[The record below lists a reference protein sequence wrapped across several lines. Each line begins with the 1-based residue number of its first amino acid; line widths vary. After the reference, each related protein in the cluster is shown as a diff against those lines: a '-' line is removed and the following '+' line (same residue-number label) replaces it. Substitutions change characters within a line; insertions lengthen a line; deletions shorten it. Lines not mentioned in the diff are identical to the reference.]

1 MPRVPQ
7 ARSGPHVKICGVT
20 TPEDAALSVEAGAS
34 AIGVNVVPGSPRCVD
49 ADVARRIADAVGGR
63 ALVVLVVRDLPV
75 AEMLD
80 LRERTGAGC
89 LQLHGDEPPENL
101 LPLLPHAYKAV
112 GIATREDV
120 ARAARY
126 GGDYLLVDARTDRGS
141 GGLGHTFDWSLV
153 AELARTR
160 KLTLAGGLTPENVAA
175 AIRAVRPHTVDV
187 ASGVEEAGR
196 PRKKDLAKVRAF
208 IAAAREVNPSP
219 PDLSVR

>member
-1 MPRVPQ
+1 MSRVPES
-7 ARSGPHVKICGVT
+7 RSGVHVKICGVT
-20 TPEDAALSVEAGAS
+20 TLEDAALCVEAGAS
-34 AIGVNVVPGSPRCVD
+34 AIGVNLVPGSPRCVD
-49 ADVARRIADAVGGR
+49 SEAARRIADAVGAR

-89 LQLHGDEPPENL
+89 LQLHGDEPPEDL

-126 GGDYLLVDARTDRGS
+126 GGDYLLVDARTEHGS
-141 GGLGHTFDWSLV
+141 GGTGRTFDWSLV
-153 AELARTR
+153 SELARTR
-160 KLTLAGGLTPENVAA
+160 KLALAGGLTPENVAE

-187 ASGVEEAGR
+187 ASGVEEEGR
-196 PRKKDLAKVRAF
+196 PRKKDLAKVQAF
-208 IAAAREVNPSP
+208 IAA
-219 PDLSVR
+219 VRRG